1 MVTYSYFML
10 VLVSNRN
17 KMKVIVI
24 ANQKGG
30 VGKSTVACNLAVCAA
45 RDNLKVA
52 LVDADPQRTSMQF
65 RALRKTDDISAMS
78 IIQPSIFSDVP
89 KLNNFDLVFIDA
101 GGRDNVLLRAAITT
115 AIHGLL
121 LIPLLPSAVDIWATE
136 DTFAILREAR
146 SIGAQ
151 IDACAV
157 LNQVKSNT
165 TVGKQARE
173 VMAELSE
180 QNNVTLLDCQLG
192 DREDFKKSFMS
203 GLGAIEYDPASKAAA
218 EIDALYQ
225 ELCGKLSY

>member
-1 MVTYSYFML
+1 
-10 VLVSNRN
+10 
-17 KMKVIVI
+17 MKVIVI

-30 VGKSTVACNLAVCAA
+30 VGKSTIACNLAVCAA
-45 RDNLKVA
+45 RDNLNVV
-52 LVDADPQRTSMQF
+52 LVDADPQGTSMQF
-65 RALRKTDDISAMS
+65 RSLRETDDISAMS

-101 GGRDNVLLRAAITT
+101 GGRDNILLRASITT

-136 DTFAILREAR
+136 DTFTILREAR

-151 IDACAV
+151 ISAYAV
-157 LNQVKSNT
+157 LNQVKPNA

-173 VMAELSE
+173 VMTELSA
-180 QNNVTLLDCQLG
+180 NNDVTLLDCQLG

-203 GLGAIEYDPASKAAA
+203 GLGAIEYEPDSKAAV
-218 EIDALYQ
+218 EVEALYQ
-225 ELCGKLSY
+225 ELRRKLNF